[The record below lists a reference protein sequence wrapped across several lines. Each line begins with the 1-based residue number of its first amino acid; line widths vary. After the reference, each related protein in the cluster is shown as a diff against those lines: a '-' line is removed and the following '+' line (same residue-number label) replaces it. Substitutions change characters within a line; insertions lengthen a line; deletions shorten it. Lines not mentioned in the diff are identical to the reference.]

1 MQTSTSYDYLYT
13 ADTDVGIIRFYLWV
27 LLSVSAVIFFYSIYC
42 WALPE
47 TALFICSFLL
57 RDLACRDFAA
67 QKDFSRKC
75 GGFKFHF
82 ISGPGWDGIIAG
94 GGHNLTGGMGGIFCC
109 QPWRAGRILSDR
121 ASSSVLVIAYTS
133 YFCTD
138 EQCFNNWFDKR
149 VISVDLWDWKNALLL
164 AAEKISLSI
173 SQPLAH

>member
-1 MQTSTSYDYLYT
+1 MWGLFGLPVGFVVCICCYIWLLYLLLSPT
-13 ADTDVGIIRFYLWV
+13 RDGIIY
-27 LLSVSAVIFFYSIYC
+27 
-42 WALPE
+42 
-47 TALFICSFLL
+47 LFILTPWLGVPRF
-57 RDLACRDFAA
+57 CRAKRLF
-67 QKDFSRKC
+67 KEMW
-75 GGFKFHF
+75 GFQNIHF

-109 QPWRAGRILSDR
+109 QTWRAGRILSDR

-138 EQCFNNWFDKR
+138 EQFFNDWFDKR

-173 SQPLAH
+173 SQPLTL